1 MSARLAAI
9 GRYPIKS
16 MLGESPSS
24 AVVEERGIVGDRAL
38 ALVETESGKV
48 VSAKDPRRWAAVLG
62 FRARF
67 ADAAVTIT
75 FPDGTERAVGDP
87 QLGERLSAALG
98 REVTVQSVA
107 PEGAAYDA
115 VWDVAGVLPDD
126 LIESS
131 KTDVTDAGAP
141 VTTMPLGMLAPGT
154 FQDVAPI
161 TLMTTASLRRMA
173 QLAPTSTWDPARF
186 RSNLLI
192 DVDAVGFVED
202 EWVGRHVTIGEV
214 ELAIAMAAP
223 RCVMT
228 TLEQQGLARDRGV
241 LQAVATH
248 HRLDLGGGSE
258 YACLGVYAS
267 VVGGGT
273 VSVGD
278 PVDVS

>member
-1 MSARLAAI
+1 
-9 GRYPIKS
+9 

-24 AVVEERGIVGDRAL
+24 AVIDARGIVGDRAL
-38 ALVETESGKV
+38 ALVETASGKV
-48 VSAKDPRRWAAVLG
+48 VSAKDPRRWRDVLA
-62 FRARF
+62 FRARYRGEI
-67 ADAAVTIT
+67 ATDAPVTIT
-75 FPDGTERAVGDP
+75 FPDGSEIDVGEPGLD
-87 QLGERLSAALG
+87 ERLSSTLG
-98 REVTVQSVA
+98 REVTVQAEAS
-107 PEGAAYDA
+107 EGAAYDA

-131 KTDVTDAGAP
+131 KTDETDTGAP
-141 VTTMPLGMLAPGT
+141 VTTMPLAMLAPGT

-173 QLAPTSTWDPARF
+173 QLAPASTWDPARF

-192 DVDAVGFVED
+192 DVDALDFVED
-202 EWVGRHVTIGEV
+202 GWVGRRVTIGEV
-214 ELAIAMAAP
+214 ELAVAMAAP

-228 TLEQQGLARDRGV
+228 TLEQPGLTRDRGV

-273 VSVGD
+273 VTVGD
-278 PVDVS
+278 RVDVS